1 RARSYAGGE
10 KLRLSLG
17 YGAES
22 FPLLRSLL
30 DRLDLEPGEVHF
42 RPLLD
47 MDWAHSQHNPVRNL
61 DKSLLRSHFSDARK
75 HDGDPVMLKIPLRA
89 PDMTLGVQKR
99 TVRVKLT
106 TKQIYQ
112 KLPLP
117 SRGHLIPSGFLGAVQ
132 RPFGCLEHLVRDGL
146 SSIRVG
152 DADRDRDREVFPR

>member
-1 RARSYAGGE
+1 
-10 KLRLSLG
+10 
-17 YGAES
+17 
-22 FPLLRSLL
+22 
-30 DRLDLEPGEVHF
+30 
-42 RPLLD
+42 
-47 MDWAHSQHNPVRNL
+47 
-61 DKSLLRSHFSDARK
+61 
-75 HDGDPVMLKIPLRA
+75 
-89 PDMTLGVQKR
+89 MTLGVQKR

-152 DADRDRDREVFPR
+152 DADRDRDREVFPRWTVPCPCIRILEGAATSRQGERRRFDRFPECLQMGNGLSERLTAENHGEISTDGAEGVTIGRHLGEP

>member
-1 RARSYAGGE
+1 MSSGVLEVTQAGE

-61 DKSLLRSHFSDARK
+61 DKSLLRSHLSDARK
-75 HDGDPVMLKIPLRA
+75 HDGDTVMRKIPDRSEE
-89 PDMTLGVQKR
+89 R
-99 TVRVKLT
+99 
-106 TKQIYQ
+106 
-112 KLPLP
+112 
-117 SRGHLIPSGFLGAVQ
+117 
-132 RPFGCLEHLVRDGL
+132 
-146 SSIRVG
+146 RVG
-152 DADRDRDREVFPR
+152 KECRSQWSQHHYMQESEQ

>member
-1 RARSYAGGE
+1 
-10 KLRLSLG
+10 
-17 YGAES
+17 
-22 FPLLRSLL
+22 
-30 DRLDLEPGEVHF
+30 
-42 RPLLD
+42 
-47 MDWAHSQHNPVRNL
+47 
-61 DKSLLRSHFSDARK
+61 
-75 HDGDPVMLKIPLRA
+75 
-89 PDMTLGVQKR
+89 MTLAVQKR

-152 DADRDRDREVFPR
+152 DADRDRDREVFPRWTVPCPCIRILEGAATSRQGERRRFDRFPECLQMRDGLSQRLPAENHGEFANLVTAALPGGRDLGNLRRDV